1 MLTSGATQD
10 AAQATKELVDT
21 YNDLLDVGEGA
32 SVSTDFAGDI
42 NNLNLLKAA
51 IEGDEEAYTEL
62 QRKAAED
69 IILNIATNDEAA
81 QAAFDKV

>member
-10 AAQATKELVDT
+10 AAEATKQLTDT

-32 SVSTDFAGDI
+32 SVSADFAGDI
-42 NNLNLLKAA
+42 DNLNLLKAA

-69 IILNIATNDEAA
+69 IILNIAINDEAA